1 MSFDFAEIIEGVKTK
16 SDAGE
21 LLRELELLENGLYNS
36 DDNAILKLLDEGVS
50 KKLSSVIKDNIL
62 KGNQSYTTDVV
73 KTILREITDSV
84 NKLEIFRIDIG
95 IEPTEKM
102 IDKIYRWISDNVE
115 TKCILDISVDKSIIA
130 GARISFRGKYADM
143 TMDKKWDEIWAE
155 IMKDMKFN
163 NKQEE

>member
-50 KKLSSVIKDNIL
+50 KKLSSVIKNNIT
-62 KGNQSYTTDVV
+62 KGNQSYTTDVI
-73 KTILREITDSV
+73 KTILREIKEGV

-95 IEPTEKM
+95 VEPTEKM
-102 IDKIYRWISDNVE
+102 INTIYKWISENVE
-115 TKCILDISVDKSIIA
+115 NKCVLDISVDKTIIA
-130 GARISFRGKYADM
+130 GARISFRGKYTDM
-143 TMDKKWDEIWAE
+143 TMDKKWDEIWVE
-155 IMKDMKFN
+155 IMKDFKVI